1 MNSLA
6 KTGLVLGGLAY
17 LFKDQLI
24 ALISG
29 PGNGVVAETKPY
41 RFKVGDLCQTPCP
54 SGMQCASVLDGKY
67 NSAGECVASDDVA
80 AVLPPTNAILPV
92 QPAAPPAPAP
102 APQPT
107 IPLEDIVFKIR
118 VYSGQ
123 RRLASADEW
132 NWYYTRAS
140 GIQQTA
146 DLFTAG
152 DRGEQ
157 ITLSDYLARR
167 ASAGLSGLA
176 VIGGRR

>member
-24 ALISG
+24 GLISG
-29 PGNGVVAETKPY
+29 PTNSVQAETKPY
-41 RFKVGDLCQTPCP
+41 KFKVGDLCQTPCP
-54 SGMQCASVLDGKY
+54 AGTACASVLDGKY
-67 NSAGECVASDDVA
+67 NAAGECVASDDVA
-80 AVLPPTNAILPV
+80 AVLPPTNAVLPV
-92 QPAAPPAPAP
+92 QPPAPPPPTPAPA
-102 APQPT
+102 

-140 GIQQTA
+140 GIEQTA
-146 DLFTAG
+146 DLFTPG